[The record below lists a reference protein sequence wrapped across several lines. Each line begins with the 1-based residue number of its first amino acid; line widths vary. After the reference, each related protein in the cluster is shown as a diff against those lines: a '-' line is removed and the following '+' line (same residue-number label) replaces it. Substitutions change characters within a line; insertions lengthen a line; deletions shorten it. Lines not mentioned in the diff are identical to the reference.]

1 MPELAAAIA
10 IASLGAMLFFSAA
23 IAPTVF
29 QSLPETHAGTFLRAV
44 FPRYF
49 LINGAAA
56 VVAGLIA
63 MDVTASSILI
73 ISGLAMLAI
82 RYAAIPIINEARDQ
96 MLTGDVAAKARF
108 DTWHRA
114 TVILNTIEMVC
125 LAVAAYLLL
134 LT

>member
-10 IASLGAMLFFSAA
+10 IASLGAMVFFSAA

-29 QSLPETHAGTFLRAV
+29 QVLPEEQAGTFLRAV

-49 LINGAAA
+49 LINGVAA
-56 VVAGLIA
+56 VGAGLFAIDA
-63 MDVTASSILI
+63 IASSILI
-73 ISGLAMLAI
+73 VSGLVLLAI
-82 RYAAIPIINEARDQ
+82 RYGAIPIINEARDQ
-96 MLTGDVAAKARF
+96 SLAGDAAAKVRF

-114 TVILNTIEMVC
+114 TVVLNTIEMLC

-134 LT
+134 SA